1 MGFLKGT
8 LITLV
13 CLIVFFGLIHIV
25 ARQIELETRI
35 TRLERD
41 KYIRDKYNGDINKYK
56 RDIDSNK

>member
-1 MGFLKGT
+1 MAFLKGT

-13 CLIVFFGLIHIV
+13 SLMVFFGLVNIV

-41 KYIRDKYNGDINKYK
+41 KYIRDKYNGDTNKYK